1 MNQKMNEPWR
11 IELIDLYEG
20 GAGIQ
25 IVTSRGEVVAD
36 NQTYYPHAI
45 DPDVARR
52 IVACVNACI
61 GIPTEELEDT
71 GAVSRIKA
79 AEAARHLWQQRD
91 SVLNVLVSLTAVA
104 RRYLPDYD
112 EHPEIQR
119 ADEIIERVTGADD
132 GSANTA

>member
-1 MNQKMNEPWR
+1 MSVQHTKEPWQWHAQGEANDYSLLTHDGR
-11 IELIDLYEG
+11 WVISFRQNGELMPAKQE
-20 GAGIQ
+20 A
-25 IVTSRGEVVAD
+25 
-36 NQTYYPHAI
+36 N
-45 DPDVARR
+45 ARR
-52 IVACVNACI
+52 IVACVNACT

-79 AEAARHLWQQRD
+79 AEAARSFWQQRD

-119 ADEIIERVTGADD
+119 ADEIIERVTGVNH
-132 GSANTA
+132 GSAYPT